1 MVNPSSYQ
9 CVDVAPAKFTFAT
22 IDRFIKAI
30 AKLLCF
36 WHRCPPMILAV
47 ILKER
52 PMRAGTDGWR
62 SADAVYQN
70 FTSIKALFLRSPI
83 HV

>member
-1 MVNPSSYQ
+1 MVNPSSCQ
-9 CVDVAPAKFTFAT
+9 CVDVAPAMFTFAT
-22 IDRFIKAI
+22 IDRFIKAFANCSASVI
-30 AKLLCF
+30 VV
-36 WHRCPPMILAV
+36 PPMILAV

-83 HV
+83 HI